1 MRKEGKTEESFKKCK
16 ARREKDSEILEEV
29 MWMFEDLSKKFEDLL
44 CILKKKKKQ
53 YSYYKGR

>member
-29 MWMFEDLSKKFEDLL
+29 M
-44 CILKKKKKQ
+44 
-53 YSYYKGR
+53 